1 MRTVRRGRLPRFLP
15 VIAAVALSACATF
28 PQRTPYTLAD
38 LSAATPLPGGV
49 VRYWASDDDEAYRR
63 WGESVLRQRQGRGIS
78 APATLLA
85 LSGGS
90 DKGAFG
96 AGLLNAW
103 SRRGDRPVFDIIT
116 GVSTGALIAP
126 FAFLGREE
134 DATLMR
140 IYTSISSKDI
150 YRQRVLS
157 GLFGG
162 ASVLDSKPLSRLIAH
177 YVTPAFLERIA
188 AQHRAGRRLLVMT
201 TQLDAERGVIWDMGA
216 IAATASPQRLALFRQ
231 VLLASSSIP
240 GAFPPVLI
248 DMTGQGRSFAEM
260 HVDGGTVSGFFTLPR
275 AMLLTEAAGTTAP
288 PGSAIYVVYNGRLDA
303 RFDVTKPR
311 TFSILSRALTT
322 VLGEAD
328 RTNVA
333 DLRSFAQDHNIGFSV
348 CAIQRATPRDDAPLF
363 DTAHMRELYAMGER
377 EGTSATGCLAKGG
390 EMGVPSASTVAAGR
404 DAPANSDP
412 RK

>member
-1 MRTVRRGRLPRFLP
+1 MKSPLLPRLSRSMP
-15 VIAAVALSACATF
+15 IVAALVLSSCATL
-28 PQRTPYTLAD
+28 PARTPYGPAD
-38 LSAATPLPGGV
+38 LAAASSLPGEV
-49 VRYWASDDDEAYRR
+49 VRYWASGDDDAYHR
-63 WGESVLRQRQGRGIS
+63 WGEGLLRQRQGSGMS

-103 SRRGDRPVFDIIT
+103 SRRGDRPAFDIVT

-126 FAFLGREE
+126 FAFLGRNE
-134 DATLMR
+134 DATLTQ
-140 IYTSISSKDI
+140 IYTNISSKDI
-150 YRQRVLS
+150 YRQRVL
-157 GLFGG
+157 GGIFGG
-162 ASVLDSKPLSRLIAH
+162 ASVLDSKPLSQLIAR
-177 YVTPAFLERIA
+177 YVTPRFLDRIA
-188 AQHRAGRRLLVMT
+188 AQHRRGRRLLVMT

-216 IAATASPQRLALFRQ
+216 IAASASPQRLTLFRK

-248 DMTGQGRSFAEM
+248 DMTGRSRSFAEM

-275 AMLLTEAAGTTAP
+275 AMLSAGETGSTAP

-303 RFDVTKPR
+303 QFDVTRPR
-311 TFSILSRALTT
+311 TFNILSRALST

-333 DLRSFAQDHNIGFSV
+333 DLRGFARDRKIGFTV
-348 CAIQRATPRDDAPLF
+348 CAIQRSTTRDDAPLF
-363 DTAHMRELYAMGER
+363 DTAHMRELYAMGEQ
-377 EGTSATGCLAKGG
+377 EGTSANGCLTK
-390 EMGVPSASTVAAGR
+390 GR
-404 DAPANSDP
+404 DTAAPRLP
-412 RK
+412 